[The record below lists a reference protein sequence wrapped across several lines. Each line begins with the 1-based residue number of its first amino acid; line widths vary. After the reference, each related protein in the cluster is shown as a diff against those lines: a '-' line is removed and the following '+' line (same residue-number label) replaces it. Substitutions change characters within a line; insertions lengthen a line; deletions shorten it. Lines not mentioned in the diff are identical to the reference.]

1 MKTSLLIFMS
11 MFFFLIASCQ
21 DSKNDILDTETQ
33 LPQWSLDYMGTQI
46 DNEKYEVSNFI
57 SPNFIV
63 ADFNGDN
70 VDDVAIAISAIDS
83 DKKGIL
89 IIHKNA
95 NQHFICGAG
104 NMIGNGG
111 DDFKWMDIWKIYDK
125 SELKPGMGETEIISL
140 KSKALFVEKSE
151 SASAVIYWAE
161 TEYKW
166 YQQGD

>member
-11 MFFFLIASCQ
+11 MFFFLIVSCQ
-21 DSKNDILDTETQ
+21 DSKDNILDTKTQ
-33 LPQWSLDYMGTQI
+33 LPQWSLNYMDTQI
-46 DNEKYEVSNFI
+46 DNEKYEVSDFI
-57 SPNFIV
+57 NPIFLV
-63 ADFNGDN
+63 GDFDGDSI
-70 VDDVAIAISAIDS
+70 DDVAIAISAIDS

-125 SELKPGMGETEIISL
+125 SELKPGMGETEIIPL
-140 KSKALFVEKSE
+140 KSKALFVKKSE
-151 SASAVIYWAE
+151 SASAVIYWTE